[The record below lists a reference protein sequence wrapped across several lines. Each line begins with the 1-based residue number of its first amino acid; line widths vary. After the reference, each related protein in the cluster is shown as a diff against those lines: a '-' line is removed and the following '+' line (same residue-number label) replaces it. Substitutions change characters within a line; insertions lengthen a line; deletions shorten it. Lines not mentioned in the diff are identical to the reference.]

1 MQDYKNLQIFDS
13 HGYTIN
19 KMTKLGVVVVK
30 NPNVD
35 TLKLLQKT
43 VLDYAVRLG
52 LKYLFSPFLTSI
64 FYYNSSFILST
75 KLVYIFF
82 I

>member
-1 MQDYKNLQIFDS
+1 
-13 HGYTIN
+13 
-19 KMTKLGVVVVK
+19 MTKLGVLVVK

-43 VLDYAVRLG
+43 VLDYVVRLG
-52 LKYLFSPFLTSI
+52 LKYLFSPF
-64 FYYNSSFILST
+64 
-75 KLVYIFF
+75 YIKDK